1 LKKPSLKLSGLSGW
15 YKVRKQKRKE
25 KEEQERNLE
34 PSSLRMLTFV
44 VTLVAM
50 ALGMSILPLF
60 PQPLPAMIA
69 VLVAFVT
76 FKFPRIGMSIG
87 GAVIGLGLMYHLAQ
101 LYFISFLGDMR
112 VRVAFIV
119 IWMALFIAV
128 PAIFN
133 RYKSALA
140 IDFGI
145 LAVAALF
152 SAPLYFLAI
161 PLILASAVYFKK
173 YVTFTVIYYVLLSV
187 PLQIMQYYQYT
198 VLPIVRPDW
207 WLQPGSSPPLLV
219 PLTSIAKDLTSS
231 MSQFRLYDMSN
242 VIYSIAGQTTWIP
255 DWPGRT
261 IGDAITQYRDS
272 IPGILMFV
280 VIVAGLALTLVFFTR
295 ILVKEGVIGYGDK
308 FFQLFTATIAAALF
322 FVLLSAL
329 QKPLAFT
336 ANVSPTTMLLGIFA
350 TLLFAMPMLFIDTTP
365 KQTTSL
371 TELKQKAE
379 ELKEKLGVF
388 ENQLNNVKENIPV
401 IVSSPEGKALV
412 IKDSVED
419 TLNKILMRTYDQS
432 ELDKKFQELESLNK
446 EAEASETELNAIL
459 AEYQIFVT
467 CEFSKWIGK
476 LKEAGLATKT
486 TLKADFQKEM
496 PLDQRIES
504 IKQVLEGG
512 RALTREVI
520 QVVDPIYSIIR
531 PLYDPTLPEKC
542 RSTEFATQKL
552 ATKEAPWI
560 AIEALYNSLNNWHRQ
575 YGSEIF
581 TSMQYLKNSL
591 SSIADLSSQAEVLPF
606 VFGNNTPTV
615 LDYAKRV
622 EAMRAGAEKRLEKD
636 EVNMLD
642 VVALKDDV
650 LVFLGIAKDVL
661 SWLYNGI
668 VNEEDMIDRLLP
680 TKDYLWEKNNT
691 LRERLKKATEIL
703 GNPSNYRINQI
714 MVNLPNYL
722 AYVEEA
728 VQTLVIYNERKEFLL
743 NYPLAETAIEEQLK
757 QKERLTPKD
766 LPFQPRFGAEYLR
779 LYYTQRFGEFAFDKD
794 EQVLSRR
801 TH

>member
-1 LKKPSLKLSGLSGW
+1 LKKPQLKLSGLSAW

-34 PSSLRMLTFV
+34 PSSVRMLTFV

-101 LYFISFLGDMR
+101 LYFISFLGDTR

-255 DWPGRT
+255 DWTGRT
-261 IGDAITQYRDS
+261 VGDAITQYRDS

-295 ILVKEGVIGYGDK
+295 FLVKEGVIGYGDK
-308 FFQLFTATIAAALF
+308 FFQLFTATIAAVLF
-322 FVLLSAL
+322 FVLISAL

-336 ANVSPTTMLLGIFA
+336 ANVSATTILLGIFA
-350 TLLFAMPMLFIDTTP
+350 TLLFTMPMLFIDTTP

-379 ELKEKLGVF
+379 ALKEKLGIF

-401 IVSSPEGKALV
+401 IVSSPEGKALL
-412 IKDSVED
+412 IRDSVED

-446 EAEASETELNAIL
+446 EAEASEIELNTIL
-459 AEYQIFVT
+459 AEYQIFAT

-476 LKEAGLATKT
+476 LKEAGLDIKT

-496 PLDQRIES
+496 PLDQRIEA

-512 RALTREVI
+512 RTLTREVI

-591 SSIADLSSQAEVLPF
+591 SSIADLGNQAEVLPF
-606 VFGNNTPTV
+606 VFGNNTTTV
-615 LDYAKRV
+615 LEYAKRV
-622 EAMRAGAEKRLEKD
+622 EAMRASAEKRLEKD
-636 EVNMLD
+636 QVNMLD

-650 LVFLGIAKDVL
+650 LVFLNIAKDVL

-668 VNEEDMIDRLLP
+668 VSEEDMIDRLLP
-680 TKDYLWEKNNT
+680 TKEYLWEKNST

-722 AYVEEA
+722 TYVEEA
-728 VQTLVIYNERKEFLL
+728 VQTIVIYNERKEFLL

-801 TH
+801 T